1 MAMASWQKGLSVV
14 ASISALG
21 LLLAGCGATTSTNN
35 ASKGTGTTGSSSA
48 TPVAGGKIMLDTNSN
63 FKDLD
68 PALAY
73 DTTSDEAVNEM
84 YDPLVTYDKDTA
96 NIVGHLA
103 DYTVSSDGLTYTFKI
118 KQGVK
123 FWNGDPLTAQSFIDE
138 FQRVLSPS
146 VGSPGE
152 GFLDP
157 IVVGSTDYNK
167 GKAKTISGITAPD
180 PYTLVIK
187 LAKPE
192 PFFLEVLAM
201 PFFSAVD
208 QKFIDQAGKKFDSS
222 EAMGTGPFELKSFD
236 GNTMVLTK
244 NPNYFQKDANGNALP
259 YLDQVTITVNKNAQ
273 VDGLHFEQGQTAI
286 IGNLFNGIPSDIYP
300 HFVNTPSLAKDI
312 VTAPEN
318 ATYYIGLNN
327 KMAPFNNVKVRQA
340 MEYAI
345 DKSKIVKLLNNR
357 AVAANQ
363 PLPPGIKGYV
373 SNLDPSAT
381 YTYDPAKAKQLLAE
395 AGFPN
400 GFSTTLYSANDSDDV
415 KIDTS
420 IQNDLAQVG
429 VTAKIDSMDWN
440 SYLTLN
446 EKGQTPMF
454 SLAWIQDFPDAS
466 DFLNTLFNTNQQ
478 PANNSSLYS
487 NSQVDQWL
495 NQAQTD
501 TNQTERYQLY
511 TKVTNQIMQD
521 APWVPLYYSK
531 YEYAVQPWVHG
542 YFINQSLAND
552 SLQYIWIDQSHSQG

>member
-21 LLLAGCGATTSTNN
+21 MLLAGCGATNNTVTNGTPTTG
-35 ASKGTGTTGSSSA
+35 ATGT
-48 TPVAGGKIMLDTNSN
+48 PVEGGNIMLDTNSN

-73 DTTSDEAVNEM
+73 DTTSNEAVNEM
-84 YDPLVTYDKDTA
+84 YDQLVTYSKDTS
-96 NIVGHLA
+96 NIVGLLA
-103 DYTVSSDGLTYTFKI
+103 DTYTVSPDGLTYTFKI

-138 FQRVLSPS
+138 FQRVLSPT

-157 IVVGSTDYNK
+157 IVQGSTAYNK
-167 GKAKTISGITAPD
+167 GTAKAISGITAPD
-180 PYTLVIK
+180 PNTLVIK
-187 LAKPE
+187 LNKPE

-208 QKFIDQAGKKFDSS
+208 QSFINTAGKKFDSS
-222 EAMGTGPFELKSFD
+222 EAMGTGPFQLKSFD
-236 GNTMVLTK
+236 GNTMVLAK
-244 NPNYFQKDANGNALP
+244 NPNYFLKDASGNQLP
-259 YLDQVTITVNKNAQ
+259 YLNKITITVNKNTQ

-286 IGNLFNGIPSDIYP
+286 IGNLFSGIPSDIYP
-300 HFVNTPSLAKDI
+300 HFVNTPALAKDI
-312 VTAPEN
+312 ITAPEN
-318 ATYYIGLNN
+318 ATYYIGLNS
-327 KMAPFNNVKVRQA
+327 KMKPFDNTKVRQA

-357 AVAANQ
+357 AIAANQ

-373 SNLDPSAT
+373 SGLDADAT
-381 YTYDPAKAKQLLAE
+381 YTYDPAKAKQLLAA
-395 AGFPN
+395 AGFAN
-400 GFSTTLYSANDSDDV
+400 GFTTDLYSANDADDI

-420 IQNDLAQVG
+420 IQNDLAQIG
-429 VTAKIDSMDWN
+429 VTAKIHSMDWN

-466 DFLNTLFNTNQQ
+466 DFLNTLFNTTEQ
-478 PANNSSLYS
+478 PANNSSMYS
-487 NSQVDQWL
+487 NPQVDQWL

-501 TNQTERYQLY
+501 TNATERYQLY
-511 TKVTNQIMQD
+511 TQATNQIMKD
-521 APWVPLYYSK
+521 APWVPLYYTK
-531 YEYAVQPWVHG
+531 YEYAVQSWVHG
-542 YFINQSLAND
+542 YFINQSIPND
-552 SLQYIWIDQSHSQG
+552 SLQYVWIDQSHSQG